1 MGKGRELERAL
12 FEDKKVVFA
21 TTITGVRVGER
32 KGYFLRTGSTGSY
45 FIRGQ
50 AMDTYI
56 ESMVYAYL
64 YTT

>member
-1 MGKGRELERAL
+1 MGKGRERERAL
-12 FEDKKVVFA
+12 SEDKKIIFA
-21 TTITGVRVGER
+21 TTITGVRVGEG
-32 KGYFLRTGSTGSY
+32 KGYFLRTGSTGSH

-56 ESMVYAYL
+56 ESMMYAYL